1 MQTQVAELGPVSD
14 SGFNENSEFVQPE
27 MRETLGI
34 PTKNP
39 SQLLGNRLCEPNL
52 LTGRFS
58 STNSDFLSSSSP
70 PPEPEAAV

>member
-34 PTKNP
+34 PTKK
-39 SQLLGNRLCEPNL
+39 SVSV
-52 LTGRFS
+52 TW
-58 STNSDFLSSSSP
+58 
-70 PPEPEAAV
+70 